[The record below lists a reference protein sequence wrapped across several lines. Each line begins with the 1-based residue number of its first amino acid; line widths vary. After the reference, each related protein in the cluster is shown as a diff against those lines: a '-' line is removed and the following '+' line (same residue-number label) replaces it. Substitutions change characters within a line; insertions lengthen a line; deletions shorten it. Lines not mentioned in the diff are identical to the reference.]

1 MAPNGL
7 LFMSFKTREDRRR
20 VLGWPAKRRFAG
32 GEGGR
37 MPSKAGNIKGLE
49 KIDKKKSTLII
60 SLIVA
65 TSSII
70 YKESRSK
77 LSQQV
82 YNGQCFVLRFIAFS
96 ERLSNAAFTWL
107 K

>member
-1 MAPNGL
+1 MGLFIIGLKEKGPADIMAPNGL

-49 KIDKKKSTLII
+49 KIDKKKRAL
-60 SLIVA
+60 
-65 TSSII
+65 
-70 YKESRSK
+70 
-77 LSQQV
+77 
-82 YNGQCFVLRFIAFS
+82 
-96 ERLSNAAFTWL
+96 
-107 K
+107 